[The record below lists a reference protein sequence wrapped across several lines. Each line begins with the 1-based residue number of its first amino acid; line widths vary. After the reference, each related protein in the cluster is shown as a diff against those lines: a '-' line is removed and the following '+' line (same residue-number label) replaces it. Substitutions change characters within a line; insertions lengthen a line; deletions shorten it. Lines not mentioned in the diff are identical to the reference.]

1 MAVRIKFDSNHNA
14 IEPTMVLAMKNGDF
28 LGTLQSS
35 NIKFKDNLNSYSEF
49 SFDVYKSD
57 YITNLALWNKID
69 NFKIVWVKDWNRCYE
84 IYVELFDE
92 GSIRK
97 NITAKSLG
105 EAELSQIN
113 LYGIEINTEDDIA
126 RDDYTPTV
134 LYNSENHSASLL
146 HRISEKIPHYTI
158 AYVDDSIKNI
168 QRTFKFDNKS
178 IYDCLQEVA
187 EEIHCLFKFECG
199 YVNGS
204 LVRKI
209 SVYDLEDNCNVC
221 HERDNFLSTC
231 TKCGSSNITKGY
243 GNDTGILIDTENLA
257 DNINYQVENESVK
270 NCFKLETGDD
280 LMTATVINSNPNG
293 SGYIWYISDKMK
305 QDMSTALVTK
315 LNNYDTTYN
324 QYMNN
329 FQSTILQD
337 TITRYNALI
346 TKYSSYTSD
355 YPQLTYPLVGFSQIM
370 EADYNVIDFYLFLKD
385 GLMPS
390 IVTANTNANSEIAK
404 LTVANLSPVSVQD
417 LSLCTQSTAES
428 AVLSVAKTLI
438 DSRYKV
444 DITTVGYSSNTWQGS
459 FTVTN
464 YSDETDTATTSNIIV
479 TVDGDYGN
487 FVKQRIDKLLARTV
501 ANGEPTDIT
510 SLFAL
515 SNTDFE
521 NAIKGYCL
529 TRLNNFHDCCQ
540 SCLDILTQQGIADK
554 TLWNSQN
561 GNLYNI
567 MYLPYYQKLHLLEA
581 EIQDR
586 QNDLEFIAG
595 KYDLDGKLQ
604 HWGIQ
609 TLIEDN
615 RKFIQKTL
623 NFKDFLGEQ
632 LWLEFS
638 TFRREDVYKNDNYIS
653 DGLNNAELFKMAEQ
667 FLNKAKREIIKSATM
682 QHKITAMLKN
692 LLVMPEFSP
701 ILNQFEVGN
710 WIRIRV
716 DGELY
721 KLRLL
726 SYEIDFNNLN
736 NLSVE
741 FSDVVT
747 INDIISDVQSIIKQA
762 QSISSSYSGV
772 TRQADKGSKASEVV
786 NSWKN
791 NGLDVSNTKLICQAD
806 NQTYSSDEH
815 GVTFKKRDPLTDI
828 EDTRQL
834 KITNS
839 TIAITDDNWETVKSA
854 VGFYYYYDTTEQKL
868 KEVFGVNGET
878 IVGKLL
884 LGEKLKI
891 QNDSGNMTF
900 DDNGFSVA
908 NSKNAFTVNPN
919 SNQLLSLS
927 RIVNGN
933 SSDMLYVDNDGVLHL
948 IGRRAEIDL
957 SDGFGIFS
965 DENDNREMLLRINQ
979 QGLRFFD
986 YIDNPDTSAAQT
998 RLRKQIFYAGRSG
1011 VLLNRR
1017 YTENTLVKLGEGT
1030 LTFNG
1035 RSVTFN
1041 NGAGIASQNNE
1052 IFAIGTSA
1060 TLGSIDSNNGTNLYW
1075 VKALSTGIEC
1085 HGNFDMGSYS
1095 IQNNSDISL
1104 KTNIADTNVNALD
1117 LLNRIEMKSFDWI
1130 ENGNHQ
1136 DIGIIA
1142 QQLQNVLPNL
1152 ITENADN
1159 KLSIKPIEFIPY
1171 LIKAVQE
1178 LSRQIRSN

>member
-14 IEPTMVLAMKNGDF
+14 IEPTMVLTMKNGDF
-28 LGTLQSS
+28 LGTLQGS
-35 NIKFKDNLNSYSEF
+35 NIKFNDRLNSYSEF
-49 SFDVYKSD
+49 SFDVYKND
-57 YITNLALWNKID
+57 YITNLALWDKID
-69 NFKIVWVKDWNRCYE
+69 NFKIVWIKEWNRCYE
-84 IYVELFDE
+84 IYVELLDE

-97 NITAKSLG
+97 NVTAKSLG

-113 LYGIEINTEDDIA
+113 LYNIEINTEDDIA
-126 RDDYTPTV
+126 REDYVPTV

-146 HRISEKIPHYTI
+146 HRISEKTPHYTI
-158 AYVDDSIKNI
+158 AHVDDSIKNI
-168 QRTFKFDNKS
+168 QRTFKFDGKS
-178 IYDCLQEVA
+178 MYDSLQEVA

-199 YVNGS
+199 YENGS

-209 SVYDLEDNCNVC
+209 SVYDLEDNCNAC
-221 HERDNFLSTC
+221 HERDSFLSTC

-280 LMTATVINSNPNG
+280 LMTATVINSNANG

-305 QDMSTALVTK
+305 QDMSTALVNK
-315 LNNYDTTYN
+315 LNDYDTSYN
-324 QYMNN
+324 YYMNQ
-329 FQSTILQD
+329 FPSTVLQSTI
-337 TITRYNALI
+337 TSYNSLI
-346 TKYSSYTSD
+346 TKYSTYTSD
-355 YPQLTYPLVGFSQIM
+355 YAQLTYPLIGFSQIM

-390 IVTANTNANSEIAK
+390 IVTANTNANTEIAK

-417 LSLCTQSTAES
+417 LAVCTQSTAES

-438 DSRYKV
+438 DSGYKL
-444 DITTVGYSSNTWQGS
+444 DITTVGYSSNTWQGN
-459 FTVTN
+459 FTVTS
-464 YSDETDTATTSNIIV
+464 YSDETDTATTSNINV
-479 TVDGDYGN
+479 TVNGDYGN

-515 SNTDFE
+515 SNTDFA

-540 SCLDILTQQGIADK
+540 SCLDILTQQGIADSS
-554 TLWNSQN
+554 LWNSQN
-561 GNLYNI
+561 GNLYNS
-567 MYLPYYQKLHLLEA
+567 MYLPYYQKLHLLES

-595 KYDLDGKLQ
+595 KYDLNGKLK

-667 FLNKAKREIIKSATM
+667 FLNTAKREIIKSATM
-682 QHKITAMLKN
+682 QHKITATLKN
-692 LLVMPEFSP
+692 LLAMSEFSP

-716 DGELY
+716 DNELY

-726 SYEIDFNNLN
+726 SYEIEFNNLN

-741 FSDVVT
+741 FSDVVALNGVT
-747 INDIISDVQSIIKQA
+747 LDTESVIKQMH
-762 QSISSSYSGV
+762 SISSSYSGV

-786 NSWKN
+786 NDWKN
-791 NGLDVSNTKLICQAD
+791 NGLDVTNTKLVCQAN

-815 GVTFKKRDPLTDI
+815 GMVFKKRDPLTDV
-828 EDTRQL
+828 EDDRQL

-839 TIAITDDNWETVKSA
+839 TISITDDNWATLKTA
-854 VGFYYYYDTTEQKL
+854 VGFYYYWEEENGVQKL
-868 KEVFGVNGET
+868 KEAYGVNGET

-891 QNDSGNMTF
+891 QNNSGNMTF
-900 DDNGFSVA
+900 DDNGFSIA
-908 NSKNAFTVNPN
+908 NSKNAFVVNPN
-919 SNQLLSLS
+919 STQLLTLS

-933 SSDMLYVDNDGVLHL
+933 LSNMLYVDNNGILHL
-948 IGRRAEIDL
+948 ISNRAEVDL
-957 SDGFGIFS
+957 SSGFNIFS
-965 DENDNREMLLRINQ
+965 HQNENREQIVHIGTTGVRLY
-979 QGLRFFD
+979 D
-986 YIDNPDTSAAQT
+986 YIDNPDLTSTQA
-998 RLRKQIFYAGRSG
+998 RLQKQ
-1011 VLLNRR
+1011 VLRLSHDGLHLNER
-1017 YTENTLVKLGEGT
+1017 ENYNRILDIGEGKLSINNNT
-1030 LTFNG
+1030 ITFNG
-1035 RSVTFN
+1035 
-1041 NGAGIASQNNE
+1041 GAGIYSTNNE

-1060 TLGSIDSNNGTNLYW
+1060 KLGSMDGSGNNLYW
-1075 VKALSTGIEC
+1075 LKALSTGIEC
-1085 HGNFDMGSYS
+1085 HGDFDMGSYS

-1130 ENGNHQ
+1130 ESGNHQ

-1142 QQLQNVLPNL
+1142 QQLQSVLPNL
-1152 ITENADN
+1152 IAENSDN

-1178 LSRQIRSN
+1178 LSQKINN

>member
-69 NFKIVWVKDWNRCYE
+69 NFKIVWVKEWNRCYE

-126 RDDYTPTV
+126 RDDYTPAV

-158 AYVDDSIKNI
+158 AHVDDSIKNI
-168 QRTFKFDNKS
+168 QRTFKFDGKS
-178 IYDCLQEVA
+178 IYDSLQEVA

-199 YVNGS
+199 YENGS

-231 TKCGSSNITKGY
+231 AKCGSSNITKGY

-257 DNINYQVENESVK
+257 DNIDYQVENESVK
-270 NCFKLETGDD
+270 NCFKLEAGDD

-315 LNNYDTTYN
+315 LNNYETAYN

-390 IVTANTNANSEIAK
+390 IVTANTNANSEISK

-444 DITTVGYSSNTWQGS
+444 DITTVGYNSNTWQGS

-464 YSDETDTATTSNIIV
+464 YSDETDTATTSNISVIV
-479 TVDGDYGN
+479 NGDYGN

-653 DGLNNAELFKMAEQ
+653 DGLNNAELFKMAER
-667 FLNKAKREIIKSATM
+667 FLNKAKREIVKSATM
-682 QHKITAMLKN
+682 QHKITATLKN

-710 WIRIRV
+710 WIMIRV

-741 FSDVVT
+741 FSDVIT
-747 INDIISDVQSIIKQA
+747 INDIISDVQSVIKQA
-762 QSISSSYSGV
+762 QSISSSYAGI

-786 NSWKN
+786 SDWKN
-791 NGLDVSNTKLICQAD
+791 NGLDVTNTKLICQAD

-815 GVTFKKRDPLTDI
+815 GMVFKKRDPLTDV
-828 EDTRQL
+828 EDARQL

-839 TIAITDDNWETVKSA
+839 TISITDDNWATLKTA
-854 VGFYYYYDTTEQKL
+854 VGFYYYWEEENGVQKL
-868 KEVFGVNGET
+868 KEAYGVNGET

-900 DDNGFSVA
+900 DDNGFSIA

-919 SNQLLSLS
+919 STQLLTLS

-933 SSDMLYVDNDGVLHL
+933 LSNMLYIDNDGILHL
-948 IGRRAEIDL
+948 ISNSAEVDL
-957 SDGFGIFS
+957 SSGFKIFS
-965 DENDNREMLLRINQ
+965 NQNENREQIVHI
-979 QGLRFFD
+979 GTEGVRFFD
-986 YIDNPDTSAAQT
+986 YIDTPNTTSTQT
-998 RLRKQIFYAGRSG
+998 RLRKQIL
-1011 VLLNRR
+1011 LLNGDGLSLNERKS
-1017 YTENTLVKLGEGT
+1017 ENMLLRLGKRKVSTGIDT
-1030 LTFNG
+1030 YYYAD
-1035 RSVTFN
+1035 
-1041 NGAGIASQNNE
+1041 GAGVYSLRNE
-1052 IFAIGTSA
+1052 VFTAGSSA
-1060 TLGSIDSNNGTNLYW
+1060 RLVSIDNDGANLYW
-1075 VKALSTGIEC
+1075 LKALSTGIEC

-1104 KTNIADTNVNALD
+1104 KTNIADTNVNALA
-1117 LLNRIEMKSFDWI
+1117 LLNQIEMKSFDWI
-1130 ENGNHQ
+1130 DNGHHQ

-1142 QQLQNVLPNL
+1142 QQLQDVLPNL
-1152 ITENADN
+1152 IAENSDN

-1178 LSRQIRSN
+1178 LSQQINN